1 MSSEPHILIV
11 DDHRDIREP
20 LARYLQRHGYRTT
33 LAENAARA
41 RKAMEA
47 AAIDLVVLD
56 VMMPGED
63 GLSLLRDI
71 RQNSEIPVIM
81 LTAVTESADR
91 ILGLEL
97 GADDYVNKPFEP
109 RELVARIKAVLRRSD
124 NRNDTSSLEDADLI
138 RFDRWRLKP
147 LQRELI
153 DEQDVSI
160 PLGTAE
166 YRLLAVFLDHPRR
179 VLSRDQLLDL
189 ASGRS
194 AQPFDRSI
202 DNRVSRLRRKLE
214 RDPKTPEL
222 ITTVWGGGYMFTAGV
237 ERE

>member
-71 RQNSEIPVIM
+71 RQTSKLPVIM
-81 LTAVTESADR
+81 LTAVTESADH

-124 NRNDTSSLEDADLI
+124 NRNDTPSLEDADLI

-153 DEQDVSI
+153 DE
-160 PLGTAE
+160 
-166 YRLLAVFLDHPRR
+166 
-179 VLSRDQLLDL
+179 
-189 ASGRS
+189 
-194 AQPFDRSI
+194 DRKS
-202 DNRVSRLRRKLE
+202 V
-214 RDPKTPEL
+214 
-222 ITTVWGGGYMFTAGV
+222 V
-237 ERE
+237 